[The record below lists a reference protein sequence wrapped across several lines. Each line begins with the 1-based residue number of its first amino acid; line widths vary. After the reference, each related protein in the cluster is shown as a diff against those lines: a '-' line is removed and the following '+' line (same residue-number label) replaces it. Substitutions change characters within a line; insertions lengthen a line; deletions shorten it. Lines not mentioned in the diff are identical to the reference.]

1 MLQFPDL
8 IYVDQTEV
16 HVDARP
22 YIRMNDSNHGYN
34 IGNLTNFSS
43 VNFTPSSGPEPLP
56 PKWGVLAIILIVFCT
71 AIGNL
76 LVCIAVIWDRRLQNM
91 TNYFLMSL
99 AIADFLVSILV
110 MPFGMLVELFG
121 NFPLRPEFCIF
132 WVTTDVLMCT
142 ASIWHM
148 CTMSMDRYFTL
159 KYPMKYGRN
168 KTKMTVA
175 LKILFAWL
183 VSITI
188 SSPICVYGISD
199 TNSVFNEGQCVPA
212 IQDFV
217 IYGSI
222 FAFYIP
228 LTIMLITYIL
238 TIRILWR
245 NQKLMK
251 IDRSDTY
258 IKSRMKHA
266 EICEMK
272 SLLHHQPED
281 RETCKS
287 NDTDA
292 TGLGTQLNTPRHE
305 DKSPQNQISLLNE
318 DLAVNSIQENSPI
331 QAFDSK
337 YSLICANDPKQ
348 DKEMEMVQIKI
359 SKSISRSSNVQKA
372 GEKKLEQKASS
383 LSCLKTPHYDYPSYS
398 SMCTK
403 SPKSHLLLPSRGD
416 NFLRLSSHDSL
427 VKRSTEKSCMHQ
439 AVSCS
444 TVNTSSSILSNLIPC
459 SGNSHFHSCSDIGK
473 KDLKLV
479 EWKENY
485 SKIQKEMDQ
494 ILKGDFDK
502 EADLKCSRQS
512 IFAQAKSSSSDDSIW
527 NNEISEEETY
537 YDSHENSSSN
547 KKESTEIDEKHL
559 RQISDNDKNAWDDTD
574 STSDAIYW
582 STHQLLPRTESSQK
596 FTTTIHH
603 HNNFFPKCDTEMSLL
618 NSKQTTG
625 NENPSQ
631 CLYAGLHQSQ
641 SSINISISSQQSMPL
656 SDSGDSVID
665 PSDVSD
671 NSESLTI
678 KLRPT
683 TLQMYKFKTKSLSPS
698 SPLIGSRSR
707 LYGGSSHQLCNGTG
721 KHNGQAG
728 HKMINRTLTINK
740 LLSKLNKGQGANP
753 VMSKRATTNERKAS
767 KVLGI
772 IFAVFVILWTPF
784 FIVNILSVT
793 CQHCMQNVTPEL
805 MSLFQWMGYM
815 ASLANPIIYTMFNT
829 AFRRA
834 FIRILKCHI
843 CINGSLRAADRS
855 TMSYPM
861 SYTERR
867 KHGGPISVNYH
878 HH

>member
-1 MLQFPDL
+1 MLQFPN
-8 IYVDQTEV
+8 IIHVDQTV

-22 YIRMNDSNHGYN
+22 YIRMNDSNHVVGYT

-43 VNFTPSSGPEPLP
+43 VNITPSSGPEPLP
-56 PKWGVLAIILIVFCT
+56 PKWGVLAIVLIVFCT

-188 SSPICVYGISD
+188 SSPICFYGISD

-228 LTIMLITYIL
+228 LTIMLVTYIL

-251 IDRSDTY
+251 IDRSDTF
-258 IKSRMKHA
+258 IKSRLKHG

-272 SLLHHQPED
+272 SLLHPQPED
-281 RETCKS
+281 GDRS

-292 TGLGTQLNTPRHE
+292 TVLGTQLNTPRHD
-305 DKSPQNQISLLNE
+305 DKSPQNQLSLLNE
-318 DLAVNSIQENSPI
+318 DPAVSSNQENSLI
-331 QAFDSK
+331 QTFHSK
-337 YSLICANDPKQ
+337 YSIKCANDPKQ
-348 DKEMEMVQIKI
+348 DKETEMVQIKI
-359 SKSISRSSNVQKA
+359 SKSISRSGNVQKA
-372 GEKKLEQKASS
+372 GEMKLEQKASS
-383 LSCLKTPHYDYPSYS
+383 LSCLKATHYDYPSYS

-427 VKRSTEKSCMHQ
+427 VKRSTEKSCLHQ

-444 TVNTSSSILSNLIPC
+444 TVNTTSSILSNLIPC

-502 EADLKCSRQS
+502 EDLKSSRQS
-512 IFAQAKSSSSDDSIW
+512 ILAQAKSSSSDDSIW
-527 NNEISEEETY
+527 NKEISDDETY
-537 YDSHENSSSN
+537 YDSHENSSN
-547 KKESTEIDEKHL
+547 KKDCTETDVKHL
-559 RQISDNDKNAWDDTD
+559 RQIIDNRDKNAWDETD
-574 STSDAIYW
+574 STSDALYW
-582 STHQLLPRTESSQK
+582 STSQLLPRTEASQQ
-596 FTTTIHH
+596 FSTTI
-603 HNNFFPKCDTEMSLL
+603 NNTFFPKCDTETSLL
-618 NSKQTTG
+618 NSKHTSG

-631 CLYAGLHQSQ
+631 CLCASRQQSH

-656 SDSGDSVID
+656 SDSGDSIID

-683 TLQMYKFKTKSLSPS
+683 TLQMYKFTTKSPSPS
-698 SPLIGSRSR
+698 SPLIGSGSKI
-707 LYGGSSHQLCNGTG
+707 YGGSGHQLCNGTG

-728 HKMINRTLTINK
+728 HKMINRSLTINK
-740 LLSKLNKGQGANP
+740 LLSKFNKNQGASP

-829 AFRRA
+829 SFRRA

-861 SYTERR
+861 SFTERR
-867 KHGGPISVNYH
+867 KHGGQISVNYH
-878 HH
+878 HHHPL